1 MLATIGFISI
11 AIVLLLKPA
20 FNVLAYAFS
29 FLYFHFISERMMISP
44 PPPAQSPKNANG
56 IGYIKSKMNL
66 FKNMIKHLIGHCV
79 NGFIFYS
86 ILQTGEISFHSI
98 RNFFYK
104 YVYKIN
110 MEKNVIIYGGAEI
123 RSPDKLFIGKGSII
137 GHYSILDARNIIEI
151 GENVN
156 FSHGVWLW
164 TEQHNHNNLD
174 FSCKSS
180 RRKKITICDRAW
192 LGPRVIV
199 LPGCTI
205 GEGAVV
211 GAGAV
216 VTKDIE
222 PFSIN
227 VGIPAKKIGERNRNI
242 NYVFN
247 GNPLPFI

>member
-1 MLATIGFISI
+1 VEECT
-11 AIVLLLKPA
+11 
-20 FNVLAYAFS
+20 
-29 FLYFHFISERMMISP
+29 P
-44 PPPAQSPKNANG
+44 PPSYNHQNKQTEYMAT
-56 IGYIKSKMNL
+56 YKSKINL
-66 FKNMIKHLIGHCV
+66 FKNMTKCLIGRCI

-86 ILQTGEISFHSI
+86 ILQTGKISFHSI

-104 YVYKIN
+104 HIYKIN
-110 MEKNVIIYGGAEI
+110 MAKNVIIYGGAEI
-123 RSPDKLFIGKGSII
+123 RGPDKLSIGKGSII

-174 FSCKSS
+174 FSCESS
-180 RRKKITICDRAW
+180 KKKKITIRDRVW

-227 VGIPAKKIGERNRNI
+227 VGIPAKKIGERNRDI

>member
-1 MLATIGFISI
+1 
-11 AIVLLLKPA
+11 
-20 FNVLAYAFS
+20 
-29 FLYFHFISERMMISP
+29 
-44 PPPAQSPKNANG
+44 
-56 IGYIKSKMNL
+56 
-66 FKNMIKHLIGHCV
+66 
-79 NGFIFYS
+79 
-86 ILQTGEISFHSI
+86 
-98 RNFFYK
+98 
-104 YVYKIN
+104 
-110 MEKNVIIYGGAEI
+110 MEKDVIIYGGAEI
-123 RSPDKLFIGKGSII
+123 RRPDKLSIGKGSLI

-156 FSHGVWLW
+156 FSHSVWLW

-180 RRKKITICDRAW
+180 KIKKITICDRAW

-227 VGIPAKKIGERNRNI
+227 AGIPAKKIGERNRDI

-247 GNPLPFI
+247 GNPIPFI